1 MGVLEKRRR
10 VYNMENEL
18 DDILNLEEQYY
29 NEGFIEGQNESTK
42 KQLLEGKEY
51 GYQTGFQRFLI
62 VGYISGLIEFW
73 YKNIN
78 SYDQKSLK
86 NHLDQLQIILDGIKM
101 TNFDDDVEK
110 YEKSLIKLRN
120 KIRIITNL
128 VKEQW
133 KFKDVD
139 DLVKEIGGIVQ
150 LNENVN
156 DMW

>member
-1 MGVLEKRRR
+1 
-10 VYNMENEL
+10 MENEL

-86 NHLDQLQIILDGIKM
+86 NHLDQSQIILDGIKM